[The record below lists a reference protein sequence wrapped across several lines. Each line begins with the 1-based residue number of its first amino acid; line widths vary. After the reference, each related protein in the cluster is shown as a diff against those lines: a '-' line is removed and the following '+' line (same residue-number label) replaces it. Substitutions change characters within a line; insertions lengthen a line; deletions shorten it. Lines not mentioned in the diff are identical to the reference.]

1 MPYHIVEMP
10 GGHGRYE
17 VKNMRSGKG
26 HGVTTKSKAVRQER
40 LLRAIEHGFVP
51 KGRKRRA

>member
-51 KGRKRRA
+51 RKRRSR